1 MPPEVGA
8 TRLDDHVLVV
18 VVLALGAAVV
28 YGASDFLGAFAARR
42 IDLVTATLFNYAVA
56 AVLIVIA
63 VLIVG
68 GAWSTGAFWSGVTCG
83 ALAVFGLLAFY
94 GVLAIGP
101 MSLLSPLIAL
111 IQSIVPVAI
120 AAATGQG
127 LSVVGWIAIG
137 IGVVALVLLAPAP
150 QRGRQHI
157 SLRAGLLAVASGLL
171 LGASLIVLDFAP
183 KDSGVIPA
191 MWEIVTGTVILAIVW
206 LVLRAI
212 GTQRPGLSF
221 LKPSADAV
229 RTLSARR
236 AWLAAAASGVL
247 VAFADTFI
255 VLALHLGNLAVVS
268 VLTSLYPVLTV
279 ILAATVLKER
289 MTKLQFVAVGLVI
302 AASLLFSAS

>member
-1 MPPEVGA
+1 
-8 TRLDDHVLVV
+8 VLIV
-18 VVLALGAAVV
+18 VVLALGAAAV
-28 YGASDFLGAFAARR
+28 YGASDFFGAFAARR
-42 IDLVTATLFNYAVA
+42 IHLVTATLFNYAVA
-56 AVLIVIA
+56 SVIIVPAVF
-63 VLIVG
+63 IVG
-68 GAWSTGAFWSGVTCG
+68 GAWSNGALWTGVLCG
-83 ALAVFGLLAFY
+83 TLAVFGLLAFY

-111 IQSIVPVAI
+111 IQSVVPVAI
-120 AAATGQG
+120 AAVTGQG
-127 LSVVGWIAIG
+127 LSVLGWVAIG
-137 IGVVALVLLAPAP
+137 IGIVALLLLAPAP
-150 QRGRQHI
+150 KRGQEHI
-157 SLRAGLLAVASGLL
+157 SLRGALLAVASGLL

-191 MWEIVTGTVILAIVW
+191 MWEIVTGTVILAIAW

-212 GTQRPGLSF
+212 GPRAALSF
-221 LKPSADAV
+221 LQPGADAV
-229 RTLSARR
+229 RTLSNQR
-236 AWLAAAASGVL
+236 AWLAAALSGVL

-302 AASLLFSAS
+302 AASLLFSAG

>member
-1 MPPEVGA
+1 
-8 TRLDDHVLVV
+8 VLVV
-18 VVLALGAAVV
+18 VVLALGAAAV
-28 YGASDFLGAFAARR
+28 YGASDFFGAFAARR

-56 AVLIVIA
+56 AILIV
-63 VLIVG
+63 VGVFVVG
-68 GAWSTGAFWSGVTCG
+68 GAWSSGAFWSGVVCG
-83 ALAVFGLLAFY
+83 TLAVFGLLAFY
-94 GVLAIGP
+94 GVMAVGP

-120 AAATGQG
+120 AAVTGQG

-137 IGVVALVLLAPAP
+137 IGIVALLLLAPAP
-150 QRGRQHI
+150 KRGQDHI
-157 SLRAGLLAVASGLL
+157 SLRGGLLAVASGLL

-183 KDSGVIPA
+183 KDSGVVPA
-191 MWEIVTGTVILAIVW
+191 MWEILTGTLILAVAW
-206 LVLRAI
+206 VVLRAI
-212 GTQRPGLSF
+212 GTKRPALSF
-221 LKPSADAV
+221 LRPSADAM
-229 RTLSARR
+229 RTMSGRR